1 VKGGYVLQRLATT
14 LPVLAVVA
22 VVVFILAHLAPGD
35 PAALIAGDNA
45 TTSQIDAIRSELRL
59 DRPLPE
65 QFMVW
70 LGQLARLDLG
80 QSIYSGQ
87 PVTKLIGQR
96 LEPTLMLALTTITLA
111 TLIAV
116 PAGALAAWRCGG
128 WLDRGVMMLS
138 VTGFSVPVYVTGY
151 ALVYVFALGL
161 GWFPVQGYKP
171 LSSGIGACLNTLVL
185 PSIALASVFAAL
197 IARVTRATMLE
208 ILQENYVRTARAK
221 GVAEWQVVLVH
232 ALRNAGV
239 QVLTVVGVGFAIL
252 VGGVVVTETVFN
264 IPGLGRLTADAVLK
278 HDYPVLQGVILF
290 FSALLVLVNLLVDL
304 GYALIDPRIR
314 Y

>member
-1 VKGGYVLQRLATT
+1 LGFVARRIAST

-22 VVVFILAHLAPGD
+22 VVVFLLARIGPGD
-35 PAALIAGDNA
+35 PAALIAGDAA
-45 TTSQIDAIRSELRL
+45 TSAQIDAIRSQLRL

-65 QFMVW
+65 QFLAW
-70 LGQLARLDLG
+70 AGQVAKLDLG
-80 QSIYSGQ
+80 HSIYSNQ
-87 PVTKLIGQR
+87 PVTRLIGQR
-96 LEPTLMLALTTITLA
+96 LEPTLMLALTTILLA
-111 TLIAV
+111 TLVAV
-116 PAGALAAWRCGG
+116 PAGALAARRPHG
-128 WLDRGVMMLS
+128 LPDRALMLVS

-151 ALVYVFALGL
+151 ALIYVFALHL

-171 LSSGIGACLNTLVL
+171 LAAGLGPCLATLAL

-197 IARVTRATMLE
+197 IARVTRAAMLE

-221 GVAEWQVVLVH
+221 GVGEGRVLMVH

-239 QVLTVVGVGFAIL
+239 QVLTVIGVGFAIL

-264 IPGLGRLTADAVLK
+264 IPGLGRLTVDAVLK

-290 FSALLVLVNLLVDL
+290 FSALLVLVNLAVDL
-304 GYALIDPRIR
+304 AYGVVDPRIS